1 MPLERAIRTTVLA
14 DAAVILTP
22 RAAPWTLSVAPGD
35 GGTVTLEV
43 SATPA
48 AQLGPDGTSAA
59 WHALGEPLTEA
70 ALLVFP
76 GPVVA
81 VRVTASSAAAGVE
94 LVS

>member
-1 MPLERAIRTTVLA
+1 MSKRQESHLIPAGASLILA
-14 DAAVILTP
+14 P
-22 RAAPWTLSVAPGD
+22 GSAPWTLSVAPGD
-35 GGTVTLEV
+35 GGAVTLEI

-48 AQLGPDGTSAA
+48 AQLGPAGAAAA
-59 WHALGEPLTEA
+59 WHALGEPLTES

-81 VRVTASSAAAGVE
+81 VRVTASSAAAVVE